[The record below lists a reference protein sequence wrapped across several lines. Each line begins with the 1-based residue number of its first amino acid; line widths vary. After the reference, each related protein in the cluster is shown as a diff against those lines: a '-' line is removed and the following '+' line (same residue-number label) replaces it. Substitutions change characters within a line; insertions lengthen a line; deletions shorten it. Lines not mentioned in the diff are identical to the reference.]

1 MIHRTRKAALTAA
14 ALLCAL
20 QLAVGCGAAPQPKH
34 HPAASPTPPHR
45 WTVFPG
51 KQKSITVRA
60 REDFSIAVR
69 HNPTT
74 GEERK
79 VVTPKPD
86 PKIVRAR
93 GTYYKADHQEPDWEG
108 GGGVLHFRF
117 HAQGPGTTKIVLYHC
132 LRNACS
138 GSRTTLPPHFPKPER
153 TTYTVT
159 VK

>member
-1 MIHRTRKAALTAA
+1 MTHRTWKTALAA
-14 ALLCAL
+14 AALCAL

-34 HPAASPTPPHR
+34 HPAASPTPTHT

-51 KQKSITVRA
+51 KKRSITVRV

-74 GEERK
+74 GEQRK
-79 VVTPKPD
+79 LVSPKPD
-86 PKIVRAR
+86 PKLVRIS
-93 GTYYKADHQEPDWEG
+93 GTSYNADHQEPGWDG
-108 GGGVLHFRF
+108 GGGILYFRF

-132 LRNACS
+132 LHDACP
-138 GSRTTLPPHFPKPER
+138 GIRKTLPPHFPKPER
-153 TTYTVT
+153 TAYTVT